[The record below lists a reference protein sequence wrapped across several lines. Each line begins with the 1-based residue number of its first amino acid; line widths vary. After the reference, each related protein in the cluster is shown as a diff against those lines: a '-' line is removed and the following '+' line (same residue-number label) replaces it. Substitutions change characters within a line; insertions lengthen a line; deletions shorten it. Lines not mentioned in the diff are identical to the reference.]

1 MNSEDQWMRNVE
13 RDASPE
19 RFQSSTAPSSSAQ
32 PEQHSPPPNTA
43 KNATLSRSATAQTSS
58 SSASSVSSIS
68 IQREEIGISRM
79 PTERDDAAGLERHA
93 TALSRIQTGRSQQ
106 NFTVGAGLRSRT
118 VTRESKKPLPAFGG
132 GKEYPPVLPERDAY
146 VVEFD
151 GPDDPLHAQNWP
163 LMRKKMPVAVTL
175 GFVTLTAAF
184 GSSIFSAA
192 IGSVAQQYGISGEV
206 GILGV
211 SLYVLGFATGPIV
224 WAPLSELYGRR
235 YPLIISSFGFSIFNI
250 AVAVGKDL
258 QTIFICRFFGGFF
271 GACPLTVVGAVFAD
285 ML

>member
-1 MNSEDQWMRNVE
+1 M
-13 RDASPE
+13 
-19 RFQSSTAPSSSAQ
+19 
-32 PEQHSPPPNTA
+32 
-43 KNATLSRSATAQTSS
+43 
-58 SSASSVSSIS
+58 
-68 IQREEIGISRM
+68 
-79 PTERDDAAGLERHA
+79 
-93 TALSRIQTGRSQQ
+93 
-106 NFTVGAGLRSRT
+106 
-118 VTRESKKPLPAFGG
+118 
-132 GKEYPPVLPERDAY
+132 LPERDEY

-151 GPDDPLHAQNWP
+151 GPNDPLHAQNWP

-192 IGSVAQQYGISGEV
+192 IGSVAAQYGISREV

-224 WAPLSELYGRR
+224 WAPMSELYGRR
-235 YPLIISSFGFSIFNI
+235 WPLIVSSFGFSIFNI
-250 AVAVGKDL
+250 AVAVGKDV
-258 QTIFICRFFGGFF
+258 QTIFICRFFGGFM